1 MPSRPYIRRYRAN
14 LNSASFD
21 SLVRMGK
28 LDPKRA
34 KALVQHRPYRS
45 WDEIE
50 QVPGFDRHVAYSL
63 QESSYLGPSVAA
75 SLPRNP
81 GVTAVQ
87 SDNAGSPHQVS
98 KNGHLN
104 LGATNSQT

>member
-1 MPSRPYIRRYRAN
+1 MPFRASTRSYRAN

-21 SLVRMGK
+21 ALVRVGK

-63 QESSYLGPSVAA
+63 QESSFLGPSV
-75 SLPRNP
+75 RNK
-81 GVTAVQ
+81 
-87 SDNAGSPHQVS
+87 SS
-98 KNGHLN
+98 
-104 LGATNSQT
+104 

>member
-1 MPSRPYIRRYRAN
+1 MSFRPSLQCHRAN
-14 LNSASFD
+14 LNTASFET
-21 SLVRMGK
+21 LIRVGR

-63 QESSYLGPSVAA
+63 QESSYLGPSISGKSCGEFRMGP
-75 SLPRNP
+75 SLI
-81 GVTAVQ
+81 
-87 SDNAGSPHQVS
+87 
-98 KNGHLN
+98 
-104 LGATNSQT
+104 GADHAK

>member
-1 MPSRPYIRRYRAN
+1 MPFFPYIRCHRAN

-21 SLVRMGK
+21 ALVRVVK

-63 QESSYLGPSVAA
+63 QESSYLGPSV
-75 SLPRNP
+75 SSKSYEESGMSQGSNP
-81 GVTAVQ
+81 IGQ
-87 SDNAGSPHQVS
+87 DHHN
-98 KNGHLN
+98 K
-104 LGATNSQT
+104 

>member
-1 MPSRPYIRRYRAN
+1 MPFSPSVQYYRAN

-21 SLVRMGK
+21 TLVRVGK
-28 LDPKRA
+28 LDPKQA

-63 QESSYLGPSVAA
+63 QESSYLGPSV
-75 SLPRNP
+75 S
-81 GVTAVQ
+81 
-87 SDNAGSPHQVS
+87 S
-98 KNGHLN
+98 KSSEESGCHS
-104 LGATNSQT
+104 GPIR

>member
-1 MPSRPYIRRYRAN
+1 MPFSPSVQYYRAN
-14 LNSASFD
+14 LNSASLD
-21 SLVRMGK
+21 ALVRVGG

-63 QESSYLGPSVAA
+63 QESSYLGPSV
-75 SLPRNP
+75 SSKSSEESGMSQGSNP
-81 GVTAVQ
+81 IGQDHHV
-87 SDNAGSPHQVS
+87 
-98 KNGHLN
+98 K
-104 LGATNSQT
+104 